1 MVVTTIYVSRHGFR
15 GTWTINPTTGVYTSN
30 IDSPTGIAGDPPLVA
45 YGVQQSYQLADAL
58 TSISPPIAQIYS
70 SPYYRC
76 LQTIQPTAEKLGLD
90 IRADHGLGEWF
101 GVAPFPHPQPAQHS
115 VLAGLFPSLSQT
127 YVPSYFPSR
136 FGESITELHARCV
149 VALSNIISHAD
160 AESGDNPIA
169 ILICTHA
176 AALIAIGRV
185 LTGCMPSEIG
195 EEDFYTYT
203 AGITKFERQDRSK
216 AYHEKEVASAL
227 SEKDRL
233 SPPDWIT
240 GKDAVGGWNCVLN
253 CDCTHLSGGGER
265 GWHFSGDE
273 SFPNTSEGAKL

>member
-15 GTWTINPTTGVYTSN
+15 GTWSLNPATGVYTSN

-45 YGVQQSYQLADAL
+45 YGVQQSQQLADAL

-70 SPYYRC
+70 SPFYRC
-76 LQTIQPTAEKLGLD
+76 LQTIQPTAEKLGLE
-90 IRADHGLGEWF
+90 IRADNGLGEWF
-101 GVAPFPHPQPAQHS
+101 GRAPFSHPQPAQHS
-115 VLAGLFPSLSQT
+115 VLTDLFPTLAQN
-127 YVPSYFPSR
+127 YVPSCVPSQ
-136 FGESITELHARCV
+136 FGESISELHARCEIT
-149 VALSNIISHAD
+149 LSNIISHAD
-160 AESGDNPIA
+160 AESGADPIA

-185 LTGCMPSEIG
+185 LTGCLPSELD

-203 AGITKFERQDRSK
+203 AGITKFERKHQTSEE
-216 AYHEKEVASAL
+216 YEKKVVSAL
-227 SEKDRL
+227 DVKTPSSSIYQK
-233 SPPDWIT
+233 I
-240 GKDAVGGWNCVLN
+240 GKGVVGNWNCVSN

-273 SFPNTSEGAKL
+273 SFTNPLEGAKL